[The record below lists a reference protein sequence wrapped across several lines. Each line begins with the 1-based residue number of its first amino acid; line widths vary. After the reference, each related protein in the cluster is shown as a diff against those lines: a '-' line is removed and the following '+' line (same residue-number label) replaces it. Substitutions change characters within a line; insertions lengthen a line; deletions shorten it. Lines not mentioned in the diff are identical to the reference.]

1 MQQIGAARRVLHS
14 RPRGPMLVPVLR
26 QDALRCLR
34 RTHNN
39 AGMPQQC
46 YQVVS
51 NARQRCAKWPDT
63 RCTRRADK
71 TGPCLPSSTR
81 SALLR
86 AAISNTSSNERKES
100 SLRTSSFSHTPWE
113 EEEQGGWNTEQSGRS
128 KWGSTGGK
136 RARKA
141 GELNALQQTSLLSHQ
156 VVVRADQD
164 AEHTI
169 AAAAGARGMG
179 KCIGDRQR
187 SWRRAGGGGRQGQ
200 ERLPHCRA

>member
-1 MQQIGAARRVLHS
+1 MCGS
-14 RPRGPMLVPVLR
+14 P
-26 QDALRCLR
+26 
-34 RTHNN
+34 N
-39 AGMPQQC
+39 
-46 YQVVS
+46 
-51 NARQRCAKWPDT
+51 
-63 RCTRRADK
+63 
-71 TGPCLPSSTR
+71 STR
-81 SALLR
+81 SASLR